1 MNSTSEVLRGDVT
14 PARSFNYGWV
24 IVPLAALVMVATLP
38 GRTHGLG
45 LITEPLLTELRI
57 NRVDFASINL
67 WATLIGSA
75 FCFPVGWAIDRF
87 GVRIVTVAMLVATG
101 LSAWALSYST
111 GAFLPLLVIVT
122 LTRGFGQS
130 ALSVC
135 SITSVG
141 KWFTRRSSAA
151 MGVYSFLLSLFFIAA
166 FLVVGKSVRVD
177 GWRTAW
183 SAVAMALIFV
193 VAPLILLLMRDA
205 PESVATRSET
215 AGLGMSLGEALRT
228 LTFWV
233 FAGGTAFYGLVSS
246 GIGLFQEAVLAE
258 RGFDRETYEK
268 LLGLST
274 GMSLLGQ
281 LGGGWGAT
289 RLGLARVTAM
299 ALVFYAAALAWL
311 PFISQKTELWLFAT
325 LMGVAG
331 GMIVVVFFAVW
342 SQAFGGIHLGRI
354 QAAAQFVTVIASAVG
369 PLLFAKSH
377 ALYGSYSPILLIL
390 APVVLLLG
398 LAAWRVKI
406 PNAARSDL

>member
-1 MNSTSEVLRGDVT
+1 MNSTPPPAQSEVT
-14 PARSFNYGWV
+14 PTRRWNYGWV

-45 LITEPLLTELRI
+45 LITEPLLKELQV

-87 GVRIVTVAMLVATG
+87 GVRWVTVVTLIATG
-101 LSAWALSYST
+101 LSAWTLSYST
-111 GAFLPLLVIVT
+111 GAFWPLLLIVT

-135 SITSVG
+135 SITGVG
-141 KWFTRRSSAA
+141 KWFTRHSSVA
-151 MGVYSFLLSLFFIAA
+151 MGVYSVLLSLFFIVA
-166 FLVVGKSVRVD
+166 FLVVGKAVRVD

-183 SAVAMALIFV
+183 SGISMVLLFVIAPIIF
-193 VAPLILLLMRDA
+193 LLMRDA
-205 PESVATRSET
+205 PKSVAAKAES
-215 AGLGMSLGEALRT
+215 AASGQSLGAALRT

-246 GIGLFQEAVLAE
+246 GLGLFQEAVLAE

-268 LLGLST
+268 LLGVST

-281 LGGGWGAT
+281 LGGGWGAA
-289 RLGLARVTAM
+289 RVGLPRVTAV
-299 ALVFYAAALAWL
+299 ALVLYAAALAWL
-311 PFISQKTELWLFAT
+311 PFIDQKAELWTFAT

-342 SQAFGGIHLGRI
+342 SQAFGGAHLGRI
-354 QAAAQFVTVIASAVG
+354 QGAAQFVTVVASAVG
-369 PLLFAKSH
+369 PLLFAKCH
-377 ALYGSYSPILLIL
+377 ALYGSYSPILLGL
-390 APVVLLLG
+390 APVVVLLAV
-398 LAAWRVKI
+398 AAWWVKLPDPI
-406 PNAARSDL
+406 E